1 MKFISKLFLSFLF
14 LIYSCSSNQETLI
27 SGLDLLPSDSSI
39 IININDIDTTRK
51 ILNENLLVNAIYPT
65 YKSIT
70 KKLSILVD
78 DKIKN
83 GILSVSPYGKDDL
96 AYTFI
101 SKIDLND
108 SLFNDLNKLQKY
120 QNFNIYSNDNKN
132 IYIAS
137 LEDFYV
143 SSDKDIIIENII
155 RDFNSKNY
163 NVDSELLKI
172 SKTILNNEPFNIFLK
187 SKEKKERNDIF
198 KNLSFFP
205 NVNTSWIAYD
215 FQNSLS
221 EINLNGVTRINDSI
235 NSKLSILKDIYPI
248 ELKTDKIIPNSF
260 RSFIS
265 IAVGD
270 YERFIF
276 NMKNYLN
283 SNNISADNLSFK
295 SLSII
300 EEISFVDDQE
310 KFIVLGIRNIEQ
322 INNYF
327 DLFDTDYENIKLINF
342 KDNFEQL
349 IDYLNYKSN
358 VKYTSIVD
366 NYLILTNSVSQL
378 RKINNSI
385 SVNDVLGSNSDY
397 LKYKNNNSSKYN
409 FYWVA
414 NSLNIID
421 DININNYELD
431 EYPYISLSGTL
442 NQNIALFN
450 FDFSKVNKSIENGN
464 IYTEFLISSNEEII
478 SDPIWL
484 KNHLNKG
491 YDFAFQDS
499 NNYLNYYSNKG
510 DLLWRKSLS
519 GRIIGEI
526 KQIDLYKNGRLQILF
541 RTSNRLYLIDR
552 NGKEVSQLSFDIKD
566 GEINHPI
573 SVFDYDKNRN
583 YRILVTTD
591 NKVQMYDSSGKIV
604 NGFNPDNFKSEI
616 INSPVHIRIDD
627 KDYIVLQ
634 LKNGELKILNR
645 RGKDRVVVDEKI
657 QFSNNS
663 VFSFLKLFTTTDDQ
677 GNLIQVDSDG
687 KLTRDNRNLS
697 KDNLIN
703 IYNNNLIYLNEQE
716 LSINGISIKLPI
728 GRYSRP
734 KLFNVNGNLFVGITD
749 LNEGNLY
756 LFKDNAELVEGF
768 PIKGSSSFNLID
780 SDNDG
785 KLEIIS
791 RLDKFS
797 VVSYE
802 IN

>member
-1 MKFISKLFLSFLF
+1 MKRIYKFILSFLF
-14 LIYSCSSNQETLI
+14 LISSCSSEKEILI
-27 SGLDLLPSDSSI
+27 SGLNLLPSDSSI
-39 IININDIDTTRK
+39 IININDINRTRE

-65 YKSIT
+65 SKSIT
-70 KKLSILVD
+70 EKLDILVD

-83 GILSVSPYGKDDL
+83 GILSISPYGKDDL

-101 SKIDLND
+101 SKVDVND
-108 SLFNDLNKLQKY
+108 SLFNDLNNLQKY
-120 QNFNIYSNDNKN
+120 QNVNIYSNDNKN
-132 IYIAS
+132 IYLAS
-137 LEDFYV
+137 LENYYV
-143 SSDKDIIIENII
+143 SSNRDLIIENII

-163 NVDSELLKI
+163 NVDSELSKI

-187 SKEKKERNDIF
+187 SKESKETKDIF

-205 NVNTSWIAYD
+205 NVDTSWIGYD
-215 FQNSLS
+215 FKNSLS

-248 ELKTDKIIPNSF
+248 EIKTDKIIPNSF
-260 RSFIS
+260 KSFIS
-265 IAVGD
+265 IAIGD

-283 SNNISADNLSFK
+283 SNNISADNLNFK

-300 EEISFVDDQE
+300 EEISFVEDQE
-310 KFIVLGIRNIEQ
+310 KFIILGIKNLEQ

-327 DLFDTDYENIKLINF
+327 DLSNTEYENIKLINF
-342 KDNFEQL
+342 KDDFEQL
-349 IDYLNYKSN
+349 INYLDYNSN
-358 VKYTSIVD
+358 IKYTSLID
-366 NYLILTNSVSQL
+366 NFLILTNSISQL

-385 SVNDVLGSNSDY
+385 NINDVLGSNSDY
-397 LKYKNNNSSKYN
+397 LKYRNSNSSKYN

-414 NSLNIID
+414 NSLNSID
-421 DININNYELD
+421 DTNIKDYKLS

-450 FDFSKVNKSIENGN
+450 FDFSKVNKRIENGN
-464 IYTEFLISSNEEII
+464 IYTEFLISSNNEVI

-510 DLLWRKSLS
+510 DLLWKKSLS

-541 RTSNRLYLIDR
+541 RTSDKLYLIDR
-552 NGKEVSQLSFDIKD
+552 NGNEVSQLSFDIKN
-566 GEINHPI
+566 GKINHPI

-591 NKVQMYDSSGKIV
+591 NQIQMYDNSGEIV
-604 NGFNPDNFKSEI
+604 KGFDPDNFKSDI

-634 LKNGELKILNR
+634 LRNGELKILNR

-677 GNLIQVDSDG
+677 GNLIQVDSQG
-687 KLTRDNRNLS
+687 NLTRENRNLS

-703 IYNNNLIYLNEQE
+703 IFNNNLIYLNKEE
-716 LSINGISIKLPI
+716 LSINGITIKLNI

-734 KLFNVNGNLFVGITD
+734 KLFNLNGSLYVGITD

-756 LFKDNAELVEGF
+756 LFKNNAELVEGF
-768 PIKGSSSFNLID
+768 PIKGSSSFDLID

-797 VVSYE
+797 IVSYE

>member
-1 MKFISKLFLSFLF
+1 MKFISKFFLSFLF
-14 LIYSCSSNQETLI
+14 LIYSCSSDQETLI

-65 YKSIT
+65 YKSIN
-70 KKLSILVD
+70 KKLNILVD

-120 QNFNIYSNDNKN
+120 QNVNIYSDDKKN
-132 IYIAS
+132 IYVAS
-137 LEDFYV
+137 LENFYV

-366 NYLILTNSVSQL
+366 NFLILTNSVSQL

-421 DININNYELD
+421 DININNYELN

-464 IYTEFLISSNEEII
+464 IYTEFLVSSNEEII

-541 RTSNRLYLIDR
+541 RTNDRLYLIDR
-552 NGKEVSQLSFDIKD
+552 NGKEVSQLSFNIKD
-566 GEINHPI
+566 GEVNHPI
-573 SVFDYDKNRN
+573 SVLIMIKTE
-583 YRILVTTD
+583 TTE
-591 NKVQMYDSSGKIV
+591 S
-604 NGFNPDNFKSEI
+604 
-616 INSPVHIRIDD
+616 
-627 KDYIVLQ
+627 L
-634 LKNGELKILNR
+634 
-645 RGKDRVVVDEKI
+645 
-657 QFSNNS
+657 
-663 VFSFLKLFTTTDDQ
+663 
-677 GNLIQVDSDG
+677 
-687 KLTRDNRNLS
+687 
-697 KDNLIN
+697 
-703 IYNNNLIYLNEQE
+703 
-716 LSINGISIKLPI
+716 
-728 GRYSRP
+728 
-734 KLFNVNGNLFVGITD
+734 
-749 LNEGNLY
+749 
-756 LFKDNAELVEGF
+756 
-768 PIKGSSSFNLID
+768 
-780 SDNDG
+780 
-785 KLEIIS
+785 
-791 RLDKFS
+791 
-797 VVSYE
+797 
-802 IN
+802 

>member
-1 MKFISKLFLSFLF
+1 MKCIYKFILSFLF
-14 LIYSCSSNQETLI
+14 LISSCSSEKEILI
-27 SGLDLLPSDSSI
+27 SGLNLLPSDSSI
-39 IININDIDTTRK
+39 IININDINRTRE
-51 ILNENLLVNAIYPT
+51 ILNENLLVNAIYPAS
-65 YKSIT
+65 KSIT
-70 KKLSILVD
+70 KHLDILVN
-78 DKIKN
+78 DKIKK
-83 GILSVSPYGKDDL
+83 GILSISPYGKDDL

-101 SKIDLND
+101 SEVDVND
-108 SLFNDLNKLQKY
+108 SLFNDLNNLQKY
-120 QNFNIYSNDNKN
+120 QNINIYSNDNKN

-137 LEDFYV
+137 LENYYV
-143 SSDKDIIIENII
+143 SSNRDLIIENII

-187 SKEKKERNDIF
+187 SKESKETKDIF
-198 KNLSFFP
+198 KNLAFFP
-205 NVNTSWIAYD
+205 NADTSWIGYD
-215 FQNSLS
+215 FKNSLS
-221 EINLNGVTRINDSI
+221 EINLNGVSRINDSI

-248 ELKTDKIIPNSF
+248 EIKTDKIIPNSF
-260 RSFIS
+260 ISFIS
-265 IAVGD
+265 IAIGD

-283 SNNISADNLSFK
+283 SNNISAYNLNFK

-300 EEISFVDDQE
+300 EEISFVEDQE
-310 KFIVLGIRNIEQ
+310 KFIVLGIKNLEL

-327 DLFDTDYENIKLINF
+327 DLSNTEYENIKQINF

-349 IDYLNYKSN
+349 INYLDYNSN
-358 VKYTSIVD
+358 IKYTSLID
-366 NYLILTNSVSQL
+366 NFLVLTNSISQL

-385 SVNDVLGSNSDY
+385 NINDVLGSNSDY
-397 LKYKNNNSSKYN
+397 LKYKKSNSSKYN

-414 NSLNIID
+414 NSLNSID
-421 DININNYELD
+421 DTIIKDYELS

-450 FDFSKVNKSIENGN
+450 FDFSKVNKRLENGN
-464 IYTEFLISSNEEII
+464 IYTEFLISSNDEII

-484 KNHLNKG
+484 KNHIDKG

-510 DLLWRKSLS
+510 DLLWKKSLS

-526 KQIDLYKNGRLQILF
+526 KQIDIYKNGRLQILF
-541 RTSNRLYLIDR
+541 RTSDRLYLIDR
-552 NGKEVSQLSFDIKD
+552 NGNEVSQLSFDIKN
-566 GEINHPI
+566 GKINHPI

-591 NKVQMYDSSGKIV
+591 NQIQMYDNSGKIV
-604 NGFNPDNFKSEI
+604 KGFDTDNFKSDI

-634 LKNGELKILNR
+634 LRNGELKILNR

-677 GNLIQVDSDG
+677 GNLIQVDSQG
-687 KLTRDNRNLS
+687 NLTRDNRNLS

-703 IYNNNLIYLNEQE
+703 IYNNNLIYLNKEE
-716 LSINGISIKLPI
+716 LSINGISIKLNI

-734 KLFNVNGNLFVGITD
+734 KLFNLNGSLYVGITD

-756 LFKDNAELVEGF
+756 LFKNNAELVEGF
-768 PIKGSSSFNLID
+768 PIKGTSSFDLID

-797 VVSYE
+797 IVSYE

>member
-1 MKFISKLFLSFLF
+1 MKFISKFLLSFLF
-14 LIYSCSSNQETLI
+14 LIYSCSSDKETLI

-65 YKSIT
+65 YKSIN
-70 KKLSILVD
+70 KKLNILVD

-120 QNFNIYSNDNKN
+120 QNVNIYSNDNKN

-137 LEDFYV
+137 LENFYV

-248 ELKTDKIIPNSF
+248 EIKTDKIIPNSF

-283 SNNISADNLSFK
+283 SNNISADNLNFK

-300 EEISFVDDQE
+300 EEINFVDDQE
-310 KFIVLGIRNIEQ
+310 KFIVLGIKNIEQ

-327 DLFDTDYENIKLINF
+327 DLSNTEYENIMFINF

-358 VKYTSIVD
+358 VKYTSIID
-366 NYLILTNSVSQL
+366 NFLILTNSVSQL

-421 DININNYELD
+421 DININNYELN

-541 RTSNRLYLIDR
+541 RTNDRLYLIDR
-552 NGKEVSQLSFDIKD
+552 NGKEVSQLSFNIKD
-566 GEINHPI
+566 GEVNHPI
-573 SVFDYDKNRN
+573 SVFDKNRN

-591 NKVQMYDSSGKIV
+591 NDIQMYDNSGKIV

-616 INSPVHIRIDD
+616 INSPVHLRIDD

-645 RGKDRVVVDEKI
+645 RGKDRVIVDEKI

-687 KLTRDNRNLS
+687 NLTRDNRNLS

-703 IYNNNLIYLNEQE
+703 IYDNNLIYLNEEE

-734 KLFNVNGNLFVGITD
+734 KLFNVNGSLFVGITD

-756 LFKDNAELVEGF
+756 LFKENAELVEGF

-797 VVSYE
+797 IVSYE

>member
-1 MKFISKLFLSFLF
+1 MKFISKFFLSFLF
-14 LIYSCSSNQETLI
+14 LIYSCSSDQETLI

-70 KKLSILVD
+70 KKLNILVD

-120 QNFNIYSNDNKN
+120 QNVNIYSNDNKN

-137 LEDFYV
+137 LENFYV

-248 ELKTDKIIPNSF
+248 EIKTDKIIPNSF

-283 SNNISADNLSFK
+283 SNNISADNLNFK

-300 EEISFVDDQE
+300 EEISFVEDQE
-310 KFIVLGIRNIEQ
+310 KFIILGIKNLEQ

-327 DLFDTDYENIKLINF
+327 DLSNTEYENIKLINF
-342 KDNFEQL
+342 NDNFEQL

-358 VKYTSIVD
+358 VKYTSIID
-366 NYLILTNSVSQL
+366 NFLILTNSVSQL

-421 DININNYELD
+421 DVNINNYELD

-541 RTSNRLYLIDR
+541 RTNDRLYLIDR
-552 NGKEVSQLSFDIKD
+552 NGKEVSQLSFNIKD
-566 GEINHPI
+566 GEVNHPI

-591 NKVQMYDSSGKIV
+591 NDIQMYDNSGKIV

-616 INSPVHIRIDD
+616 INSPVHLRIDD

-645 RGKDRVVVDEKI
+645 RGKDRVIVDEKI

-663 VFSFLKLFTTTDDQ
+663 VFSFLKLFTTTDNQ

-687 KLTRDNRNLS
+687 NLTRDNRNLS

-703 IYNNNLIYLNEQE
+703 IYDNNLIYLNEEE

-734 KLFNVNGNLFVGITD
+734 KLFNVNGSLFVGITD

-797 VVSYE
+797 IVSYE

>member
-1 MKFISKLFLSFLF
+1 MKFISKFLLSFLF
-14 LIYSCSSNQETLI
+14 LIYSCSSDKETLI

-65 YKSIT
+65 YKSIN
-70 KKLSILVD
+70 KKLNILVD

-120 QNFNIYSNDNKN
+120 QNVNIYSNDNKN

-137 LEDFYV
+137 LENFYV

-187 SKEKKERNDIF
+187 SKEKKERNDIL

-221 EINLNGVTRINDSI
+221 EINLNGATRINDSI

-248 ELKTDKIIPNSF
+248 EIKTDKIIPNSF

-283 SNNISADNLSFK
+283 SNNISADNLNFR

-300 EEISFVDDQE
+300 EEINFVDDQE
-310 KFIVLGIRNIEQ
+310 KFIVLGIKNIEQ

-327 DLFDTDYENIKLINF
+327 DLSNTEYENIMFINF

-358 VKYTSIVD
+358 VKYTSIID
-366 NYLILTNSVSQL
+366 NFLILTNSVSQL

-397 LKYKNNNSSKYN
+397 LKYKNNNSTKYN
-409 FYWVA
+409 FYWLA

-464 IYTEFLISSNEEII
+464 IYTEFLVSSNEEII

-484 KNHLNKG
+484 KNHLNRG

-541 RTSNRLYLIDR
+541 RTNDRLYLIDR
-552 NGKEVSQLSFDIKD
+552 NGKEVSQLSFNIKD
-566 GEINHPI
+566 GEVNHPI

-591 NKVQMYDSSGKIV
+591 NDIQMYDNSGKIV
-604 NGFNPDNFKSEI
+604 NGFNPDNFKSNI

-645 RGKDRVVVDEKI
+645 RGKDRVIVDEKI

-663 VFSFLKLFTTTDDQ
+663 VFSFLKLFTTTDNQ

-687 KLTRDNRNLS
+687 NLTRDNRNLS

-703 IYNNNLIYLNEQE
+703 IYDNNLIYLNEEE

-734 KLFNVNGNLFVGITD
+734 KLYNVNGSLFVGITD

-797 VVSYE
+797 IVSYE

>member
-1 MKFISKLFLSFLF
+1 MKFISKFFLSFLF
-14 LIYSCSSNQETLI
+14 LIYSCSSDQETLI

-51 ILNENLLVNAIYPT
+51 ILNENLLVNAIYPK

-120 QNFNIYSNDNKN
+120 QNVNIYSNDNKN

-221 EINLNGVTRINDSI
+221 EINLNGATRINDSI

-366 NYLILTNSVSQL
+366 NFLILTNSVSQL

-566 GEINHPI
+566 GESNHPI

-591 NKVQMYDSSGKIV
+591 NEVQMYDNSGKIV

-703 IYNNNLIYLNEQE
+703 IYNNNLIYLNEEE

>member
-591 NKVQMYDSSGKIV
+591 NDIQMYDNSGKIV

-703 IYNNNLIYLNEQE
+703 IYNNNLIYLNEEE

>member
-1 MKFISKLFLSFLF
+1 MKFIGKFFLTFLF

-51 ILNENLLVNAIYPT
+51 ILNENLLVNAIYPK

-120 QNFNIYSNDNKN
+120 QNVNIYSNDNKN

-358 VKYTSIVD
+358 VKYTSIID
-366 NYLILTNSVSQL
+366 NFLILTNSVSQL

-414 NSLNIID
+414 NSLNITD
-421 DININNYELD
+421 DVNINNYELD

-519 GRIIGEI
+519 GRIIGEM

-566 GEINHPI
+566 GESNHPI

-591 NKVQMYDSSGKIV
+591 NEVQMYDNSGKIV

-703 IYNNNLIYLNEQE
+703 IYNNNLIYLNEEE

-734 KLFNVNGNLFVGITD
+734 KLFNVNGSLFVGIAD

>member
-1 MKFISKLFLSFLF
+1 MKFISKFFLSFLF

-27 SGLDLLPSDSSI
+27 SGLDLLPSDSSV

-51 ILNENLLVNAIYPT
+51 ILSENLLINAIYPK
-65 YKSIT
+65 YNSIT
-70 KKLSILVD
+70 KKLDILVD

-96 AYTFI
+96 AYTFV

-120 QNFNIYSNDNKN
+120 QNVNIYSDDNKN
-132 IYIAS
+132 IYVAS
-137 LEDFYV
+137 LENFYV

-187 SKEKKERNDIF
+187 SKEKKERNDIL

-248 ELKTDKIIPNSF
+248 EIKTDKIIPNSF

-283 SNNISADNLSFK
+283 SNNISADNLNFK

-300 EEISFVDDQE
+300 EEINFVDDQE
-310 KFIVLGIRNIEQ
+310 KFIVLGIKNIEQ

-327 DLFDTDYENIKLINF
+327 DLSNTEYENIKLINF

-358 VKYTSIVD
+358 VKYISIID
-366 NYLILTNSVSQL
+366 NFLILTNSVTQL

-385 SVNDVLGSNSDY
+385 SVKDVLGSNSDY
-397 LKYKNNNSSKYN
+397 LKYKNNNSTKYN

-464 IYTEFLISSNEEII
+464 IYTEFLVSSNEEII

-541 RTSNRLYLIDR
+541 RTNDRLYLIDR
-552 NGKEVSQLSFDIKD
+552 NGKEVSQLSFNIKD
-566 GEINHPI
+566 GEVNHPI

-591 NKVQMYDSSGKIV
+591 NDIQMYDNSGKIV

-645 RGKDRVVVDEKI
+645 RGKDRVIVDEKI

-687 KLTRDNRNLS
+687 NLTRDNRNLS

-703 IYNNNLIYLNEQE
+703 IYDNNLIYLNEEE

-734 KLFNVNGNLFVGITD
+734 KLFNVNGSLFVGITD

-797 VVSYE
+797 IVSYE

>member
-1 MKFISKLFLSFLF
+1 MKPVYKFILSFLF
-14 LIYSCSSNQETLI
+14 LISSCSSEKEILI
-27 SGLDLLPSDSSI
+27 SGLNLLPSDSSI
-39 IININDIDTTRK
+39 IININDINRTRE
-51 ILNENLLVNAIYPT
+51 ILNENLLINAIYPT
-65 YKSIT
+65 SKSIT
-70 KKLSILVD
+70 KKLDILVD

-83 GILSVSPYGKDDL
+83 GILSISPYGKDDL

-101 SKIDLND
+101 SEVDVND
-108 SLFNDLNKLQKY
+108 SLFNDLNNLQKY
-120 QNFNIYSNDNKN
+120 QNVNIYSNDNKN

-137 LEDFYV
+137 LENYYV
-143 SSDKDIIIENII
+143 SSNRDLIIENII

-163 NVDSELLKI
+163 NVDSELSKI

-187 SKEKKERNDIF
+187 SKESKETKDIF

-205 NVNTSWIAYD
+205 NVDTSWIGYD
-215 FQNSLS
+215 FKNSLS

-248 ELKTDKIIPNSF
+248 EIKTDKIIPNSF
-260 RSFIS
+260 ISFIS
-265 IAVGD
+265 IAIGD

-283 SNNISADNLSFK
+283 SNNISADNLNFK

-300 EEISFVDDQE
+300 EEISFVEDQE
-310 KFIVLGIRNIEQ
+310 KFIVLGIKNLEL

-327 DLFDTDYENIKLINF
+327 DLSNTEYENIKQINF

-349 IDYLNYKSN
+349 INYLDYNSN
-358 VKYTSIVD
+358 IKYASLID
-366 NYLILTNSVSQL
+366 NFLILTNSISQL

-385 SVNDVLGSNSDY
+385 NVNDVLGSNSDY
-397 LKYKNNNSSKYN
+397 LKYKNSSSSKYN

-414 NSLNIID
+414 NSLNS
-421 DININNYELD
+421 INDTNIKDYKLR

-450 FDFSKVNKSIENGN
+450 FDFSKVNKRTENGN
-464 IYTEFLISSNEEII
+464 IYTEFLISSNDEII

-510 DLLWRKSLS
+510 DLLWKKSLS

-541 RTSNRLYLIDR
+541 RTSDRLYLIDR
-552 NGKEVSQLSFDIKD
+552 NGNEVSQLSFDIKN

-591 NKVQMYDSSGKIV
+591 NQIQMYDNSGEIV
-604 NGFNPDNFKSEI
+604 KGFEPDSFKSDI

-634 LKNGELKILNR
+634 LRNGELKILNR

-677 GNLIQVDSDG
+677 GNLIQVDSQG

-703 IYNNNLIYLNEQE
+703 IFNNNLIYLNKEE
-716 LSINGISIKLPI
+716 LSINGITIKLNI

-734 KLFNVNGNLFVGITD
+734 KLFNLNGSLYVGITD

-756 LFKDNAELVEGF
+756 LYKNNAELVEGF
-768 PIKGSSSFNLID
+768 PIKGSSSFDLID

-797 VVSYE
+797 IVSYE

>member
-1 MKFISKLFLSFLF
+1 MKFISKFFLSFLF

-39 IININDIDTTRK
+39 IININDIDNTRK
-51 ILNENLLVNAIYPT
+51 ILNENILVNAIYPT

-120 QNFNIYSNDNKN
+120 QNVNIYSNDNKN

-366 NYLILTNSVSQL
+366 NFLILTNSVSQL

-519 GRIIGEI
+519 GRIIGEM

-566 GEINHPI
+566 GEINNPI

-591 NKVQMYDSSGKIV
+591 NEVQMYDNSGKIV

-703 IYNNNLIYLNEQE
+703 IYNNNLIYLNEEE

-734 KLFNVNGNLFVGITD
+734 KLFNVNGSLFVGIAD

>member
-1 MKFISKLFLSFLF
+1 MKFISKFFLSFLF

-39 IININDIDTTRK
+39 IININDIDNTRK
-51 ILNENLLVNAIYPT
+51 ILNENILVNAIYPT

-120 QNFNIYSNDNKN
+120 QNVNIYSNENKN

-137 LEDFYV
+137 LENFYV

-187 SKEKKERNDIF
+187 SREKKERNDIF

-358 VKYTSIVD
+358 VKYTSIID

-414 NSLNIID
+414 NSLNILD
-421 DININNYELD
+421 DVNINNYELD

-519 GRIIGEI
+519 GRIIGEM

-566 GEINHPI
+566 GEINNPI

-591 NKVQMYDSSGKIV
+591 NEVQMYDNSGKIV

-645 RGKDRVVVDEKI
+645 RGRDRVVVDEKI

-703 IYNNNLIYLNEQE
+703 IYNNNLIYLNEEE

-734 KLFNVNGNLFVGITD
+734 KLFNVNGSLFVGIAD

>member
-51 ILNENLLVNAIYPT
+51 ILNENLLVNAIYPM

-260 RSFIS
+260 KSFIS

-366 NYLILTNSVSQL
+366 NFLILTNSVSQL

-431 EYPYISLSGTL
+431 EYPYISLSGAL

>member
-1 MKFISKLFLSFLF
+1 MKCIYKFILSFLF
-14 LIYSCSSNQETLI
+14 LISSCSSEKEILI
-27 SGLDLLPSDSSI
+27 SGLNLLPSDSSI
-39 IININDIDTTRK
+39 IININDINRTRE
-51 ILNENLLVNAIYPT
+51 ILNENLLVNAIYPAS
-65 YKSIT
+65 KSIT
-70 KKLSILVD
+70 KHLDILVN
-78 DKIKN
+78 DKIKK
-83 GILSVSPYGKDDL
+83 GILSISPYGKDDL

-101 SKIDLND
+101 SEVDVND
-108 SLFNDLNKLQKY
+108 SLFNDLNNLQKY
-120 QNFNIYSNDNKN
+120 QNINIYSNDNKN

-137 LEDFYV
+137 LENYYV
-143 SSDKDIIIENII
+143 SSNRDLIIENII

-187 SKEKKERNDIF
+187 SKESKETKDIF
-198 KNLSFFP
+198 KNLAFFP
-205 NVNTSWIAYD
+205 NADTSWIGYD
-215 FQNSLS
+215 FKNSLS
-221 EINLNGVTRINDSI
+221 EINLNGASRINDSI

-248 ELKTDKIIPNSF
+248 EIKTDKIIPNSF
-260 RSFIS
+260 ISFIS
-265 IAVGD
+265 IAIGD

-283 SNNISADNLSFK
+283 SNNISAYNLNFK

-300 EEISFVDDQE
+300 EEISFVEDQE
-310 KFIVLGIRNIEQ
+310 KFIVLGIKNLEL

-327 DLFDTDYENIKLINF
+327 DLSNTEYENIKQINF

-349 IDYLNYKSN
+349 INYLDYNSN
-358 VKYTSIVD
+358 IKYTSLID
-366 NYLILTNSVSQL
+366 NFLVLTNSISQL

-385 SVNDVLGSNSDY
+385 NINDVLGSNSDY
-397 LKYKNNNSSKYN
+397 LKYKKSNSSKYN

-414 NSLNIID
+414 NSLNSID
-421 DININNYELD
+421 DTIIKDYELS

-450 FDFSKVNKSIENGN
+450 FDFSKVNKRLENGN
-464 IYTEFLISSNEEII
+464 IYTEFLISSNDEII

-484 KNHLNKG
+484 KNHIDKG

-510 DLLWRKSLS
+510 DLLWKKSLS

-526 KQIDLYKNGRLQILF
+526 KQIDIYKNGRLQILF
-541 RTSNRLYLIDR
+541 RTSDRLYLIDR
-552 NGKEVSQLSFDIKD
+552 NGNEVSQLSFDIKN
-566 GEINHPI
+566 GKINHPI

-591 NKVQMYDSSGKIV
+591 NQIQMYDNSGKIV
-604 NGFNPDNFKSEI
+604 KGFDTDNFKSDI

-634 LKNGELKILNR
+634 LRNGELKILNR

-677 GNLIQVDSDG
+677 GNLIQVDSQG
-687 KLTRDNRNLS
+687 NLTRDNRNLS

-703 IYNNNLIYLNEQE
+703 IYNNNLIYLNKEE
-716 LSINGISIKLPI
+716 LSINGISIKLNI

-734 KLFNVNGNLFVGITD
+734 KLFNLNGSLYVGITD

-756 LFKDNAELVEGF
+756 LFKNNAELVEGF
-768 PIKGSSSFNLID
+768 PIKGTSSFDLID

-797 VVSYE
+797 IVSYE

>member
-1 MKFISKLFLSFLF
+1 
-14 LIYSCSSNQETLI
+14 
-27 SGLDLLPSDSSI
+27 
-39 IININDIDTTRK
+39 
-51 ILNENLLVNAIYPT
+51 
-65 YKSIT
+65 
-70 KKLSILVD
+70 
-78 DKIKN
+78 
-83 GILSVSPYGKDDL
+83 
-96 AYTFI
+96 
-101 SKIDLND
+101 
-108 SLFNDLNKLQKY
+108 
-120 QNFNIYSNDNKN
+120 
-132 IYIAS
+132 
-137 LEDFYV
+137 
-143 SSDKDIIIENII
+143 
-155 RDFNSKNY
+155 
-163 NVDSELLKI
+163 
-172 SKTILNNEPFNIFLK
+172 
-187 SKEKKERNDIF
+187 
-198 KNLSFFP
+198 
-205 NVNTSWIAYD
+205 
-215 FQNSLS
+215 
-221 EINLNGVTRINDSI
+221 
-235 NSKLSILKDIYPI
+235 
-248 ELKTDKIIPNSF
+248 
-260 RSFIS
+260 
-265 IAVGD
+265 
-270 YERFIF
+270 
-276 NMKNYLN
+276 
-283 SNNISADNLSFK
+283 
-295 SLSII
+295 
-300 EEISFVDDQE
+300 
-310 KFIVLGIRNIEQ
+310 
-322 INNYF
+322 
-327 DLFDTDYENIKLINF
+327 
-342 KDNFEQL
+342 
-349 IDYLNYKSN
+349 
-358 VKYTSIVD
+358 
-366 NYLILTNSVSQL
+366 
-378 RKINNSI
+378 
-385 SVNDVLGSNSDY
+385 LGSNSDY

-421 DININNYELD
+421 DININKYELN

-442 NQNIALFN
+442 NQNIVLFN

-464 IYTEFLISSNEEII
+464 IYTEFLVSSNEEII

-541 RTSNRLYLIDR
+541 RTNDRLYLIDR
-552 NGKEVSQLSFDIKD
+552 NGKEVSQLSFNIKD
-566 GEINHPI
+566 GEVNHPI

-591 NKVQMYDSSGKIV
+591 NDIQMYDNSGKIV
-604 NGFNPDNFKSEI
+604 NGFNPDNLKSEI
-616 INSPVHIRIDD
+616 INSPVHLRIDD

-645 RGKDRVVVDEKI
+645 RGKDRVIVDEKI

-687 KLTRDNRNLS
+687 NLTRDNRNLS

-703 IYNNNLIYLNEQE
+703 IYDNNLIYLNEEE

-734 KLFNVNGNLFVGITD
+734 KLFNVNGSLFVGITD

-756 LFKDNAELVEGF
+756 LFKNNAELVEGF
-768 PIKGSSSFNLID
+768 PIKGSSSFDLID

-797 VVSYE
+797 IVSYE

>member
-14 LIYSCSSNQETLI
+14 LIYSCSSYQETLI

-83 GILSVSPYGKDDL
+83 GILSVSPYGKDDV

>member
-1 MKFISKLFLSFLF
+1 MKFISKFFLSFLF
-14 LIYSCSSNQETLI
+14 LIYSCSSYQETLI
-27 SGLDLLPSDSSI
+27 SGLDLLPSDSSV

-51 ILNENLLVNAIYPT
+51 ILNENLLINAIYPK

-70 KKLSILVD
+70 KKLNILVD

-96 AYTFI
+96 AYTFV
-101 SKIDLND
+101 SKIDFND

-120 QNFNIYSNDNKN
+120 QNVNIYSDDKKN
-132 IYIAS
+132 IYVAS
-137 LEDFYV
+137 LENFYV

-187 SKEKKERNDIF
+187 SKEKKERNDIL

-248 ELKTDKIIPNSF
+248 EIKTDKIIPNSF

-283 SNNISADNLSFK
+283 SNNISADNLNFK

-300 EEISFVDDQE
+300 EEINFVDDQE
-310 KFIVLGIRNIEQ
+310 KFIVLGIKNIEQ

-327 DLFDTDYENIKLINF
+327 DLSNTEYENIKLINF

-349 IDYLNYKSN
+349 LDYLNYKSN
-358 VKYTSIVD
+358 VKYISIID
-366 NYLILTNSVSQL
+366 NFLILTNSVTQL

-385 SVNDVLGSNSDY
+385 SVKDVLGSNSDY
-397 LKYKNNNSSKYN
+397 LKYKNNNSTKYN
-409 FYWVA
+409 FYWLA

-464 IYTEFLISSNEEII
+464 IYTEFLVSSNEEII

-499 NNYLNYYSNKG
+499 NNYLNYYSNEG

-541 RTSNRLYLIDR
+541 RTNDRLYLIDR
-552 NGKEVSQLSFDIKD
+552 NGKEVSQLSFNIKD
-566 GEINHPI
+566 GEVNHPI

-591 NKVQMYDSSGKIV
+591 NDIQMYDNSGKIV
-604 NGFNPDNFKSEI
+604 NGFNPDDFKSKI
-616 INSPVHIRIDD
+616 INSPVHLRIDD

-645 RGKDRVVVDEKI
+645 RGKDRVIVDEKI

-687 KLTRDNRNLS
+687 NLTRDNRNLS

-703 IYNNNLIYLNEQE
+703 IYDNNLIYLNEEE

-734 KLFNVNGNLFVGITD
+734 KLFNVNGSLFVGITD

-768 PIKGSSSFNLID
+768 PIKGTSSFNLID

-797 VVSYE
+797 IVSYE

>member
-1 MKFISKLFLSFLF
+1 MKFIGKFFLTFLF

-39 IININDIDTTRK
+39 IININDIDNTRK
-51 ILNENLLVNAIYPT
+51 ILNENILVNAIYPT

-120 QNFNIYSNDNKN
+120 QNVNIYSNENKN

-137 LEDFYV
+137 LENFYV

-366 NYLILTNSVSQL
+366 NFLILTNSVSQL

-414 NSLNIID
+414 NSLNITD
-421 DININNYELD
+421 DVNINNYELD

-519 GRIIGEI
+519 GRIIGEM

-566 GEINHPI
+566 GEINNPI

-591 NKVQMYDSSGKIV
+591 NEVQMYDNSGKIV

-703 IYNNNLIYLNEQE
+703 IYNNNLIYLNEEE

-734 KLFNVNGNLFVGITD
+734 KLFNVNGSLFVGIAD